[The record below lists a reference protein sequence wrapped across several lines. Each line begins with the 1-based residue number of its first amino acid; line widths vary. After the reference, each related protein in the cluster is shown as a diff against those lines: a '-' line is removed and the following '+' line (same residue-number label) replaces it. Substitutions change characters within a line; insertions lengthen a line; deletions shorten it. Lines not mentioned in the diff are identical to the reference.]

1 MPFLIGMCV
10 STLAGLDLEG
20 VVVVDLDAGS
30 VLAMAGGDE
39 AGGGGRV
46 RAPSE
51 LLPWAGCAARTLF
64 AVERRGWTCRAPGPP
79 PSRFCRTAP
88 LLRTLCARRCER
100 ANGVVLGRRAVRAC
114 GRSRCFAQLHRRVR
128 VRVG

>member
-79 PSRFCRTAP
+79 PAAFPALPRCCGRCARGAASAQVAWCSAVV
-88 LLRTLCARRCER
+88 LCAH
-100 ANGVVLGRRAVRAC
+100 AGGAAAAS
-114 GRSRCFAQLHRRVR
+114 RSRIVPL
-128 VRVG
+128 G